1 MATESGALATNDNIK
16 SISEYTG
23 TGGVIKYAYK
33 TDRDSY
39 IGWKCPT
46 KKQIKDN
53 DGGDF
58 IGVPV
63 GYADNQ
69 CVLYGD
75 ITPKQ
80 KSITITIVNSVDGD
94 IDCEIML
101 YKTRTSNAEGDPDE
115 TYKCVYDSPTQETY
129 SMLISIDD
137 LGKHLGIQFK
147 NEKFASRKLSVKLI
161 NDNFGA
167 TETLYYNQSGQI
179 LSTDKITMSSDTS
192 IMYYTRSN
200 IFEDLI
206 KTSGSFMT
214 PGIYFYID

>member
-23 TGGVIKYAYK
+23 TGGLIKYAYK
-33 TDRDSY
+33 VDRTKY

-58 IGVPV
+58 IGIPV
-63 GYADNQ
+63 GYVDNQ
-69 CVLYGD
+69 CVLYED

-80 KSITITIVNSVDGD
+80 KSITITIVNNVNGD
-94 IDCEIML
+94 IDCDIIL
-101 YKTRTSNAEGDPDE
+101 YKTRTGNDEGNSE
-115 TYKCVYDSPTQETY
+115 TYECVYDSPTQETY

-137 LGKHLGIQFK
+137 LGKRLGIKFK
-147 NEKFASRKLSVKLI
+147 NNGASRKLSVKLI
-161 NDNFGA
+161 NDDFGA
-167 TETLYYNQSGQI
+167 TETLYYNKSGSI
-179 LSTDKITMSSDTS
+179 SSTDYIEIGKNTS
-192 IMYYTRSN
+192 IMYYTRSD